1 MMIEDH
7 RGKRH
12 AASDTITLSTVSR
25 HAYSILC
32 KVIMAKIRFVK
43 DWQGLHQKVSLRE
56 NKRHSPEVAAKDLK
70 IAHVAENYTYTSY
83 FFSNIKTKS
92 ITITVL
98 FKRSSVCITFAFFF
112 FSFIFLPPSLSIPDV
127 KCLSGADSMWHRCP
141 IHCSEQEMVFLAT
154 ITTQKPGEFSL
165 IPM

>member
-1 MMIEDH
+1 MGMMIEDH

-98 FKRSSVCITFAFFF
+98 FKRSSVCITFAIFFF
-112 FSFIFLPPSLSIPDV
+112 HLFSFLLHFLFLMLS
-127 KCLSGADSMWHRCP
+127 
-141 IHCSEQEMVFLAT
+141 VFLEQ
-154 ITTQKPGEFSL
+154 TQCGTDVPYTAVNRKWFS
-165 IPM
+165 